1 MRHSE
6 SIAKLAAALVK
17 AQAEAENALKNA
29 TNPHF
34 KSDYANLEAVLD
46 VAKPALSA
54 NGLALIQVP
63 GYENGH
69 ATLESRLVHESGE
82 WIEGTSGAPLQK
94 GDPQGIGSA
103 TSYLRRYA
111 TAAIMCITQED
122 DDGQGMRGK
131 AVEYVSEFQA
141 KELRE
146 RIKKAGADEGK
157 FLLFMRASEVERIP
171 AAKYDDAV
179 RALDAKAQ
187 ENGQGKKAA
196 AR

>member
-1 MRHSE
+1 MRQSD

-17 AQAEAENALKNA
+17 AQAQVENALKNA

-34 KSDYANLEAVLD
+34 KSDYANLESVLD

-54 NGLALIQVP
+54 NGLALLQVP
-63 GYENGH
+63 GFENGH

-82 WIEGTSGAPLQK
+82 WIEGTSGTPLQK

-131 AVEYVSEFQA
+131 AVEYVSEFQV
-141 KELRE
+141 KDLRE
-146 RIKKAGADEGK
+146 RIKNTGADETK
-157 FLLFMRASEVERIP
+157 FLIYMKASEVARIP
-171 AAKYDDAV
+171 ADKYDDAV
-179 RALDAKAQ
+179 RALEAKAQ
-187 ENGQGKKAA
+187 DNGKAKKAA